1 MMRRMKSRRRF
12 QVSGFRFQ
20 VDSEAGDR
28 NSELSCDGLRPENL
42 RLIRAISL
50 GLLLLSLT
58 GCGFFGP
65 RPDSSRFFALT
76 SLAEAEAVRKS
87 PGAENL
93 SLGVGPVRLPG
104 YLDRDELVT
113 RLSQNRFAVAEND
126 RWIEPLEENAFRVL
140 MQNLTALLRP
150 ERIARYPWQSNQR
163 PTYQV
168 EIEILRFEPNADYE
182 VQLRARWAVIDADTK
197 QARVA
202 KESHFTRQAK
212 TKSSEAAVAA
222 MSEALGDLSR
232 EIADAVGAVARAQ
245 KP

>member
-1 MMRRMKSRRRF
+1 MRRF
-12 QVSGFRFQ
+12 ITPPTAV
-20 VDSEAGDR
+20 A
-28 NSELSCDGLRPENL
+28 
-42 RLIRAISL
+42 IISL
-50 GLLLLSLT
+50 AWA
-58 GCGFFGP
+58 GCGPFSP
-65 RPDSSRFFALT
+65 RPDPSRFFALT
-76 SLAEAEAVRKS
+76 SVAEAETAKKGH
-87 PGAENL
+87 GAEKL

-104 YLDRDELVT
+104 YLDREEMVT
-113 RLSQNRFAVAEND
+113 RLSQNRFAVSENV

-140 MQNLTALLRP
+140 MQNLAALLRP
-150 ERIARYPWQSNQR
+150 ERIVRYPWQSNQR

-202 KESHFTRQAK
+202 KESHVTRQAK